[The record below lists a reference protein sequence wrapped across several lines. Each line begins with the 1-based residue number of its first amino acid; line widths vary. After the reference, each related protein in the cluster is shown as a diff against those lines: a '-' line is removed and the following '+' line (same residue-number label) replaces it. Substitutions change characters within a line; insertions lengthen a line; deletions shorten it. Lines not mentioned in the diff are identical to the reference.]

1 MRALHG
7 AHQVETL
14 PAAIGHVLDVLRPRE
29 VTVEDD
35 SKELDA
41 APVEQARGP
50 QLQRQMGCRS
60 SCTEFHGDGL
70 CCRHLESPLVEELL
84 EPVEVGLE
92 VSSVDL
98 RVGSS
103 SPDGAVI
110 RVVGK
115 LAIWPFLTNNK

>member
-1 MRALHG
+1 MC
-7 AHQVETL
+7 E
-14 PAAIGHVLDVLRPRE
+14 PAMARIRLRRHVLDVLGPRE

-60 SCTEFHGDGL
+60 SCEEFHGEGL
-70 CCRHLESPLVEELL
+70 CCGHLESPLVEELL

-92 VSSVDL
+92 VSPVDFW
-98 RVGSS
+98 VGPALQMALSS
-103 SPDGAVI
+103 A
-110 RVVGK
+110 
-115 LAIWPFLTNNK
+115 